1 MANKRNTFVKPHALK
16 LEVCNLITP
25 WLFSNPKL
33 TVAQYGV
40 AGLQMHL
47 KSGFSRSSKDP
58 NSCIIMRTEELK
70 QESNLKRKHCYFLQ
84 HINIIYSLDPHGFL
98 LKYR

>member
-1 MANKRNTFVKPHALK
+1 MLVCIKMANKRNTFVKPHALK

-40 AGLQMHL
+40 AGLLSQGTADAFEIGL
-47 KSGFSRSSKDP
+47 FKEFKRSK
-58 NSCIIMRTEELK
+58 
-70 QESNLKRKHCYFLQ
+70 
-84 HINIIYSLDPHGFL
+84 L
-98 LKYR
+98 LYYYAH